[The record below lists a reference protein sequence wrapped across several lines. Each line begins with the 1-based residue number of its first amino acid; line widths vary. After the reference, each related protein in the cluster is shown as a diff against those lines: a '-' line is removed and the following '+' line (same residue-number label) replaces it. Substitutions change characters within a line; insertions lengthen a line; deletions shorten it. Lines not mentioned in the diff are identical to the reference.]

1 MTESVLNQLGLP
13 TCAPGAVA
21 LPGAMPYTQ
30 EGLRILGAPVGNPA
44 FCLRFSEEIVAT
56 VISELEVLSRMPSLQ
71 AQHTTATQ
79 STLHRVTHLLR
90 NIPGG
95 ELELFG
101 PLGAAYDAAVLAV
114 PARICQQLSLPEL
127 QAGIAQQPF
136 RKGGLGYLTWHKTAD
151 PAFLASYV
159 HASLQIPSLFPDLGH
174 MFPDVRTLVK
184 PHGSPTAAA
193 PPATAPSS
201 AAFLAARAV
210 TRLTAVAPGVLEAVA
225 PIRGQTPRQ
234 LQHSISLLVEDA
246 HHLSIVERLTKID
259 NPTHPRHQSAY
270 LSSSGDAHT
279 MGAIPGEQTT
289 ISNELFSTIARI
301 KLLLPIHPYNGEVL
315 QCPRCHGVSSTS
327 LPETAPPWPLVDPY
341 GDHSLSCKHISGGA
355 RTKLRHDQLVQAW
368 LHVIRYAGVSCAA
381 EQEGVV
387 AGSHKRPDVVI
398 EQSVAISQPPRAIWT
413 DVRTNVSASHAIC
426 RRSASD
432 LGYANRHS
440 TESQVLLYLHSV
452 VASTQ

>member
-1 MTESVLNQLGLP
+1 M
-13 TCAPGAVA
+13 
-21 LPGAMPYTQ
+21 
-30 EGLRILGAPVGNPA
+30 GAPVGNPA

-56 VISELEVLSRMPSLQ
+56 VTSELEVLSRMPSLQ
-71 AQHTTATQ
+71 AQHTIATK

-90 NIPGG
+90 NIPGD
-95 ELELFG
+95 ELEPFG

-159 HASLQIPSLFPDLGH
+159 HASLQILSMFPDLGH

-184 PHGSPTAAA
+184 PYGSPTGASPPATA
-193 PPATAPSS
+193 PPPTTAPSS
-201 AAFLAARAV
+201 AAFLAARAA
-210 TRLTAVAPGVLEAVA
+210 TRLIALSPGILEAVA

-234 LQHSISLLVEDA
+234 LQHSTSLLVEDT
-246 HHLSIVERLTKID
+246 HHLSVVERLTKID

-289 ISNELFSTIARI
+289 ISNELFTTITRI

-327 LPETAPPWPLVDPY
+327 LPETAPLWPLVDSQLELQICLGWRPNEA
-341 GDHSLSCKHISGGA
+341 LA
-355 RTKLRHDQLVQAW
+355 RPTSPNLD
-368 LHVIRYAGVSCAA
+368 AG
-381 EQEGVV
+381 
-387 AGSHKRPDVVI
+387 
-398 EQSVAISQPPRAIWT
+398 
-413 DVRTNVSASHAIC
+413 RTTCWCPMCS
-426 RRSASD
+426 
-432 LGYANRHS
+432 
-440 TESQVLLYLHSV
+440 
-452 VASTQ
+452 